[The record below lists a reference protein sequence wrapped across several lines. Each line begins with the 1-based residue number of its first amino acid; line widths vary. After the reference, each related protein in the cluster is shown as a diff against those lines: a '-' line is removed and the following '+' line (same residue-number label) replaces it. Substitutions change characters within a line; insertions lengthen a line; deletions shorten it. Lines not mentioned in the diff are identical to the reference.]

1 MLKLSEDQLRRKEF
15 IDNLFSMF
23 EHFGNQG
30 DRGFTMII
38 NGKYGS
44 GKSTLLGFLSE
55 VNEQTKKFDIVNYN
69 AWDNNLFDNP
79 LIPILYEISKL
90 KKKDKKFGAKI
101 KSGVKKI
108 ANAIPKIITGT
119 LANAHCIDLTSL
131 TENQDTDIFE
141 DYDKYR
147 NAIAEFRKVLAE
159 SCKEK
164 TVIFLV
170 DELDRCL
177 PEYQIKVLETLY
189 HLFEIP
195 NLIVVIALDK
205 QQLECSIKNK
215 FGDAQNTLGYLSK
228 FINYQVDLPDESD
241 SDFIHSLMQFACNDD
256 YKTEYAQILIV
267 KMLNLMNYSVRDCQ
281 RIVNEINLICN
292 GVAPTNSIHRP
303 KYWYPIL
310 IALIIIVK
318 HSDDR
323 IYKKWFYTERE
334 DYYSRDIINYND
346 SPLNDFYNDV
356 SNTSVEPLFSYL
368 KNPGDNTDLCNNIAE
383 AFFAHFINAFYPIN
397 LINENDLENEL
408 KVNVEAW
415 KQDVYNRMQYPFSI
429 NQAIK
434 AVKMLKL

>member
-44 GKSTLLGFLSE
+44 GKTTLLGFLSE

-90 KKKDKKFGAKI
+90 KKSDKKLSARIKAGA
-101 KSGVKKI
+101 KKI
-108 ANAIPKIITGT
+108 AKAAPQIIART
-119 LANAHCIDLTSL
+119 LANAHAVDLTPL
-131 TENQDTDIFE
+131 TEKTDTDIFE

-147 NAIAEFRKVLAE
+147 NSIADFRKVLIEA
-159 SCKEK
+159 CKEK
-164 TVIFLV
+164 PVLFLV

-241 SDFIHSLMQFACNDD
+241 SDFIRSLMQYQCNDD
-256 YKTEYAQILIV
+256 YNTEYAKLLIT
-267 KMLNLMNYSVRDCQ
+267 KMLGMMQYSVRDCQ

-292 GVAPTNSIHRP
+292 TDSIRRP

-318 HSDDR
+318 HSEER
-323 IYKKWFYTERE
+323 IYKKWFYIEK
-334 DYYSRDIINYND
+334 DSVFSRDPINFCD
-346 SPLNDFYNDV
+346 SPLFVFYKDIA
-356 SNTSVEPLFSYL
+356 SSSVAPIFNYL
-368 KNPGDNTDLCNNIAE
+368 KNPKDNNDVCDNIADG
-383 AFFAHFINAFYPIN
+383 FFMHFINAFYPIN
-397 LINENDLENEL
+397 LINENDLTTEL
-408 KVNVEAW
+408 KVNLDAW
-415 KQDVYNRMQYPFSI
+415 KQDAYNRMQYPFSI